1 MALRDIP
8 TRFITCEKS
17 LCVTGAILP
26 HRFQSMTSMFRGKR
40 STLETSILIL
50 RGRSSAS
57 DVSSYVV
64 FANRIVSAA
73 SSGDDV

>member
-1 MALRDIP
+1 
-8 TRFITCEKS
+8 
-17 LCVTGAILP
+17 
-26 HRFQSMTSMFRGKR
+26 MFRGKR
-40 STLETSILIL
+40 STLETSILNL

-64 FANRIVSAA
+64 LANRIVSAA